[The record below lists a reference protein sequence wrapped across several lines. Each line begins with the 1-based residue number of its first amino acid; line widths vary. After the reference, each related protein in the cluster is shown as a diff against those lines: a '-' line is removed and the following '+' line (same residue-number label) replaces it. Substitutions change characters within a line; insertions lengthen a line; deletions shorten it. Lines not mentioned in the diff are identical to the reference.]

1 MIDEILNLPDVS
13 FIDDMQLEDVQMQMV
28 RDYQDRYK
36 AITGKDVVLD
46 RADPMSLI
54 LYALSIQVYQAL
66 LYVDKTGKQDL
77 LKYSYGAYLD
87 NLAAMKGIAREQAKP
102 SRAMIRFTLSGI
114 RPSTVEIPEG
124 IRPSTVEIPEGT
136 RVTNGEVY
144 FQTESHA
151 EIPSGES
158 SVDVAAEC
166 MTSGVV
172 GNNLEVGEI
181 NILVDPVPYVAK
193 VANTEPTTGGADIED
208 DDTLKDRIYIAP
220 SKYSVA
226 GPEESYRYWVKTYN
240 SNISDVLICSDDPV
254 DVVIE
259 FIMND
264 GELPSESMLLGVQKF
279 LSDEQIRPLTD
290 RVTVKAPETVEY
302 KVNVKYFVNQS
313 DLKKV
318 DTIKTAVNAAVDD
331 YIQWQ
336 RSKIG
341 RDINPSQLIQQMV
354 SAGAKRVEVTLPVF
368 QVIGK
373 ANVAKLSSKTVTY
386 GGLED
391 D

>member
-102 SRAMIRFTLSGI
+102 SRAMIRFTLS
-114 RPSTVEIPEG
+114 G

-240 SNISDVLICSDDPV
+240 SNISDVLIYSDDPV
-254 DVVIE
+254 GVVIE

>member
-114 RPSTVEIPEG
+114 Q
-124 IRPSTVEIPEGT
+124 PSTVEIPEGT

-240 SNISDVLICSDDPV
+240 SNISDVLIYSDDPV

-279 LSDEQIRPLTD
+279 LSDKQIRPLTD
-290 RVTVKAPETVEY
+290 RVTVKTPETVEY

>member
-102 SRAMIRFTLSGI
+102 SRAMIRFTLS
-114 RPSTVEIPEG
+114 E

-240 SNISDVLICSDDPV
+240 SNISDVLIYSDDPV

-290 RVTVKAPETVEY
+290 RVTVKVPETVEY

-354 SAGAKRVEVTLPVF
+354 SAGAKRVEVALPVF

>member
-13 FIDDMQLEDVQMQMV
+13 FIDDMQLEDVQTQMV

-36 AITGKDVVLD
+36 EITGKDVVLD

-124 IRPSTVEIPEGT
+124 T

-166 MTSGVV
+166 MTSGVA

-240 SNISDVLICSDDPV
+240 SNISDVLIYSDDPV

-354 SAGAKRVEVTLPVF
+354 SAGAKRVEVALPVF

>member
-124 IRPSTVEIPEGT
+124 T

-172 GNNLEVGEI
+172 GNNLEVEEI

-240 SNISDVLICSDDPV
+240 SNISDVLIYSDDPV

-354 SAGAKRVEVTLPVF
+354 SAGAKRVEVALPVF

>member
-13 FIDDMQLEDVQMQMV
+13 FIDDMQLEDVQTQMV

-36 AITGKDVVLD
+36 EITGKDVVLD

-124 IRPSTVEIPEGT
+124 T

-151 EIPSGES
+151 EIPAGES

-166 MTSGVV
+166 MTSGVA
-172 GNNLEVGEI
+172 GNDLEAGEI

-240 SNISDVLICSDDPV
+240 SNISDVLIYSDDPV

-354 SAGAKRVEVTLPVF
+354 SAGAKRVEVALPVF

>member
-13 FIDDMQLEDVQMQMV
+13 FIDDMQLEDVQGQLI
-28 RDYQDRYK
+28 RDYQNRYK
-36 AITGKDVVLD
+36 DITGKDIVLD

-54 LYALSIQVYQAL
+54 LYALSVQVYQAL

-77 LKYSYGAYLD
+77 LKYSYGEYLD
-87 NLAAMKGIAREQAKP
+87 NLAAMKGIAREKAKP
-102 SRAMIRFTLSGI
+102 ARAMIRFTLSGI
-114 RPSTVEIPEG
+114 RPSTVEIPA
-124 IRPSTVEIPEGT
+124 GT
-136 RVTNGEVY
+136 RVTDGEIY
-144 FQTESHA
+144 FQTESYAAIHA
-151 EIPSGES
+151 GSTS
-158 SVDVAAEC
+158 TDVAAEC
-166 MTSGVV
+166 MTSGTS
-172 GNNLEVGEI
+172 GNDLGIGEI
-181 NILVDPVPYVAK
+181 NVLVDPVPYVAK
-193 VANTEPTTGGADIED
+193 VSNTEPTSGGADIED

-240 SNISDVLICSDDPV
+240 SNISDVLIYSDDPV
-254 DVVIE
+254 DVIIE
-259 FIMND
+259 FIMNN
-264 GELPSESMLLGVQKF
+264 GELPSESMILGVQKF
-279 LSDEQIRPLTD
+279 LADEQIRPLTD
-290 RVTVKAPETVEY
+290 RLTVKAPDTVDY

-318 DTIKTAVNAAVDD
+318 DTIKAAVEAAVDD
-331 YIQWQ
+331 YIVWQ

>member
-36 AITGKDVVLD
+36 AITGKDAVLD

-102 SRAMIRFTLSGI
+102 SRAMIRFTLS
-114 RPSTVEIPEG
+114 G

-240 SNISDVLICSDDPV
+240 SNISDILIYSDDPV

>member
-36 AITGKDVVLD
+36 EITGKDVVLD

-124 IRPSTVEIPEGT
+124 T

-151 EIPSGES
+151 EIPAGES

-166 MTSGVV
+166 MTSGVA

-240 SNISDVLICSDDPV
+240 SNISDVLIYSDDPV

-318 DTIKTAVNAAVDD
+318 DTIKTAVNTAVDD

-354 SAGAKRVEVTLPVF
+354 SAGAKRVEVALPVF
-368 QVIGK
+368 QAIGK

>member
-13 FIDDMQLEDVQMQMV
+13 FIDDMQLEDVQTQMV

-36 AITGKDVVLD
+36 EITGKDVVLD

-102 SRAMIRFTLSGI
+102 SRAMIRFTLS
-114 RPSTVEIPEG
+114 R

-166 MTSGVV
+166 MTSGVA

-240 SNISDVLICSDDPV
+240 SNISDVLIYSDDPV

-354 SAGAKRVEVTLPVF
+354 SAGAKRVEVALPIF

>member
-36 AITGKDVVLD
+36 EITGKDVVLD

-87 NLAAMKGIAREQAKP
+87 NLAAMKGITREQAKP
-102 SRAMIRFTLSGI
+102 SRAMIRFTLS
-114 RPSTVEIPEG
+114 G

-151 EIPSGES
+151 EIPAGES

-166 MTSGVV
+166 MTSGVA

-193 VANTEPTTGGADIED
+193 VVNTEPTTGGADIED

-226 GPEESYRYWVKTYN
+226 GSEESYRYWVKTYN
-240 SNISDVLICSDDPV
+240 SNISDVLVYSNDPV

-279 LSDEQIRPLTD
+279 LSYEQIRPLTD

-302 KVNVKYFVNQS
+302 KVNVKYFVNKS

-318 DTIKTAVNAAVDD
+318 DTIKTAVNTAVDD

-354 SAGAKRVEVTLPVF
+354 FAGAKRVEVALPVF

>member
-13 FIDDMQLEDVQMQMV
+13 FIDDMQLEDVQTQMV

-36 AITGKDVVLD
+36 EITGKDVVLD

-124 IRPSTVEIPEGT
+124 T

-151 EIPSGES
+151 EIPAGES

-166 MTSGVV
+166 MTSGVA

-240 SNISDVLICSDDPV
+240 SNISDVLIYSDDPV

-318 DTIKTAVNAAVDD
+318 DTIKTAVNTAVDD

-354 SAGAKRVEVTLPVF
+354 SAGAKRVEVALPVF
-368 QVIGK
+368 QAIGK

>member
-124 IRPSTVEIPEGT
+124 T

-208 DDTLKDRIYIAP
+208 DDTLKDRIYISP

-240 SNISDVLICSDDPV
+240 SNISDVLIYSDDPV

-354 SAGAKRVEVTLPVF
+354 SAGAKRVEVALPVF

>member
-114 RPSTVEIPEG
+114 Q
-124 IRPSTVEIPEGT
+124 PSTVEIPEGT

-240 SNISDVLICSDDPV
+240 SNISDVLIYSDDPV

-313 DLKKV
+313 DLKKA

-354 SAGAKRVEVTLPVF
+354 SAGAKRVEVALPVF

>member
-102 SRAMIRFTLSGI
+102 SRAMIRFTLS
-114 RPSTVEIPEG
+114 G

-240 SNISDVLICSDDPV
+240 SNISDVLIYSDCPV

>member
-102 SRAMIRFTLSGI
+102 SRAMIRFTLS
-114 RPSTVEIPEG
+114 G

-240 SNISDVLICSDDPV
+240 SNISDVLIYSDDPV

-264 GELPSESMLLGVQKF
+264 GELPSESKLQVVQKY

-354 SAGAKRVEVTLPVF
+354 SAGAKRVEVALPVF
-368 QVIGK
+368 QVIGE

>member
-102 SRAMIRFTLSGI
+102 SRAMIRFTLS
-114 RPSTVEIPEG
+114 G

-240 SNISDVLICSDDPV
+240 SNISDVLIYSDDPV

-264 GELPSESMLLGVQKF
+264 GELPSESMLLGAQKF

-302 KVNVKYFVNQS
+302 KINVKYFVNQS

-354 SAGAKRVEVTLPVF
+354 SAGAKRVEVALPVF

>member
-102 SRAMIRFTLSGI
+102 SRAMIRFTLS
-114 RPSTVEIPEG
+114 G

-240 SNISDVLICSDDPV
+240 SNISDVLIYSDDPV

-290 RVTVKAPETVEY
+290 RVTVKVPETVEY

>member
-124 IRPSTVEIPEGT
+124 T

-166 MTSGVV
+166 MTSGVA

-193 VANTEPTTGGADIED
+193 AANTEPTTGGADIED

-240 SNISDVLICSDDPV
+240 SNISDVLIYSDDPV

-354 SAGAKRVEVTLPVF
+354 SAGAKRVEVALPVF

>member
-13 FIDDMQLEDVQMQMV
+13 FIDDMQLEDVQGQLI
-28 RDYQDRYK
+28 RDYQNRYK
-36 AITGKDVVLD
+36 EITGKDIVLD

-54 LYALSIQVYQAL
+54 LYALSVQVYQAL

-77 LKYSYGAYLD
+77 LKYSYGEYLD
-87 NLAAMKGIAREQAKP
+87 NLAAMKGIAREKAKP
-102 SRAMIRFTLSGI
+102 ARAMIRFTLSGI
-114 RPSTVEIPEG
+114 RPSTVEIPA
-124 IRPSTVEIPEGT
+124 GT
-136 RVTNGEVY
+136 RVTDGEIY
-144 FQTESHA
+144 FQTESYA
-151 EIPSGES
+151 AIPAGNTSA
-158 SVDVAAEC
+158 DVAAEC
-166 MTSGVV
+166 MTSGTA
-172 GNNLEVGEI
+172 GNDLGIGEI
-181 NILVDPVPYVAK
+181 NVLVDPVPYVAK
-193 VANTEPTTGGADIED
+193 VSNTEPTSGGADIED

-240 SNISDVLICSDDPV
+240 SNISDVLIYSDDPV
-254 DVVIE
+254 DVIIE
-259 FIMND
+259 FIMNN
-264 GELPSESMLLGVQKF
+264 GELPSESMILGVQKF
-279 LSDEQIRPLTD
+279 LADEQIRPLTD
-290 RVTVKAPETVEY
+290 RLTVKAPDTVDY

-318 DTIKTAVNAAVDD
+318 DTIKAAVEAAVDD
-331 YIQWQ
+331 YIVWQ

>member
-124 IRPSTVEIPEGT
+124 T

-151 EIPSGES
+151 EIPSGKS

-240 SNISDVLICSDDPV
+240 SNISDVLIYSDDPV

-354 SAGAKRVEVTLPVF
+354 SAGAKRVEVALPVF

>member
-87 NLAAMKGIAREQAKP
+87 NLAAMKGIAREQAKT
-102 SRAMIRFTLSGI
+102 SRAMIRFTLS
-114 RPSTVEIPEG
+114 E

-240 SNISDVLICSDDPV
+240 SNISDVLIYSDDPV

-354 SAGAKRVEVTLPVF
+354 SAGAKRVEVALPVF

>member
-124 IRPSTVEIPEGT
+124 T

-166 MTSGVV
+166 TTSGVV

-240 SNISDVLICSDDPV
+240 SNISDVLIHSDDPV

-354 SAGAKRVEVTLPVF
+354 SAGAKRVEVALPVF

>member
-13 FIDDMQLEDVQMQMV
+13 FIDDMQLEDVQTQMV

-36 AITGKDVVLD
+36 EITGKDVVLD

-124 IRPSTVEIPEGT
+124 T

-151 EIPSGES
+151 EIPAGES

-166 MTSGVV
+166 MTSGVA
-172 GNNLEVGEI
+172 GNDLEAGEI

-208 DDTLKDRIYIAP
+208 DDTLKDRIYIAS

-240 SNISDVLICSDDPV
+240 SNISDVLIYSDDPV

>member
-13 FIDDMQLEDVQMQMV
+13 FIDDMQLEDVQTQMV

-36 AITGKDVVLD
+36 EITGKDVVLD

-124 IRPSTVEIPEGT
+124 T

-166 MTSGVV
+166 MTSGVA

-240 SNISDVLICSDDPV
+240 SNISDVLIYSDDPA

-313 DLKKV
+313 DLKKA

-354 SAGAKRVEVTLPVF
+354 SAGAKRVEVALPVF

>member
-13 FIDDMQLEDVQMQMV
+13 FIDDMQLEDVQIQMV

-102 SRAMIRFTLSGI
+102 SRAMIRFTLS
-114 RPSTVEIPEG
+114 G

-240 SNISDVLICSDDPV
+240 SNISDVLIYSDDPV

-354 SAGAKRVEVTLPVF
+354 SAGAKRVEVALPVF

>member
-54 LYALSIQVYQAL
+54 LYALSIQVYQVL

-124 IRPSTVEIPEGT
+124 T
-136 RVTNGEVY
+136 RVTNGGVY

-240 SNISDVLICSDDPV
+240 SNISDVLIYSDDPV

>member
-102 SRAMIRFTLSGI
+102 SRAMIRFTLS
-114 RPSTVEIPEG
+114 G

-240 SNISDVLICSDDPV
+240 SNISDVLIYSDDPV

-290 RVTVKAPETVEY
+290 RVTVKVPETVEY

-354 SAGAKRVEVTLPVF
+354 SAGAKRVEVALPVF

>member
-102 SRAMIRFTLSGI
+102 SRAMIRFTLS
-114 RPSTVEIPEG
+114 V

-166 MTSGVV
+166 MTSGVA

-208 DDTLKDRIYIAP
+208 DDTLKDRISIAP

-226 GPEESYRYWVKTYN
+226 GPEESYRYCVKTYN
-240 SNISDVLICSDDPV
+240 SNISDVLIYSDDPV
-254 DVVIE
+254 DAVIE

-341 RDINPSQLIQQMV
+341 RDINPSQLIQQIV
-354 SAGAKRVEVTLPVF
+354 SAGAKRVEVTLPGF

>member
-36 AITGKDVVLD
+36 EITGKDVVLD

-124 IRPSTVEIPEGT
+124 T

-166 MTSGVV
+166 MTSGVA

-240 SNISDVLICSDDPV
+240 SNISDVLIYSDDPV

-279 LSDEQIRPLTD
+279 LSDEQIRPLAD

-354 SAGAKRVEVTLPVF
+354 SAGAKRVEVALPVF

>member
-13 FIDDMQLEDVQMQMV
+13 FIDDMQLEDVQGQLI
-28 RDYQDRYK
+28 RDYQNRYK
-36 AITGKDVVLD
+36 DITGKDIVLD

-54 LYALSIQVYQAL
+54 LYALSVQVYQAL

-77 LKYSYGAYLD
+77 LKYSYGEYLD
-87 NLAAMKGIAREQAKP
+87 NLAAMKGIAREKAKP
-102 SRAMIRFTLSGI
+102 ARAMIRFTLSGI
-114 RPSTVEIPEG
+114 RPSTVEIPA
-124 IRPSTVEIPEGT
+124 GT
-136 RVTNGEVY
+136 RVTDGEIY
-144 FQTESHA
+144 FQTESYA
-151 EIPSGES
+151 AIPAGSTS
-158 SVDVAAEC
+158 TDVAAEC
-166 MTSGVV
+166 MTSGTS
-172 GNNLEVGEI
+172 GNDLGIGEI
-181 NILVDPVPYVAK
+181 NVLVDPVPYVAK
-193 VANTEPTTGGADIED
+193 VSNTEPTSGGADIED

-240 SNISDVLICSDDPV
+240 SNISDVLIYSDDPV
-254 DVVIE
+254 DVIIE
-259 FIMND
+259 FIMNN
-264 GELPSESMLLGVQKF
+264 GELPSESMILGVQKF
-279 LSDEQIRPLTD
+279 LADEQIRPLTD
-290 RVTVKAPETVEY
+290 RLTVKAPDTVDY

-318 DTIKTAVNAAVDD
+318 DTIKAAVEAAVDD
-331 YIQWQ
+331 YIVWQ

>member
-1 MIDEILNLPDVS
+1 MIDEILNLPDIS
-13 FIDDMQLEDVQMQMV
+13 FIDDKQLEDVQSEMV
-28 RDYQDRYK
+28 RDYQNRYK
-36 AITGKDVVLD
+36 EITGKEVVLD

-54 LYALSIQVYQAL
+54 LYALSVQVYQAM

-77 LKYSYGAYLD
+77 LKYSYGPYLD
-87 NLAAMKGIAREQAKP
+87 NLAAMKGITRESAKP
-102 SRAMIRFTLSGI
+102 SRAMVRFTLAGI
-114 RPSTVEIPEG
+114 RPTVVEIPAG
-124 IRPSTVEIPEGT
+124 SRL
-136 RVTNGEVY
+136 TNGDIY
-144 FQTESHA
+144 FQTENYA
-151 EIPSGES
+151 FIPSGET
-158 SVDVAAEC
+158 SVDIPCVC
-166 MTSGVV
+166 MTSGAA
-172 GNNLEVGEI
+172 GNGLSVGEI

-240 SNISDVLICSDDPV
+240 SNISDVLIYSDDPV

>member
-124 IRPSTVEIPEGT
+124 T

-166 MTSGVV
+166 MTSGVA
-172 GNNLEVGEI
+172 GNDLEAGKI

-240 SNISDVLICSDDPV
+240 SNISDVLIYSDDPV

-354 SAGAKRVEVTLPVF
+354 SAGAKRVEVALPVF

-373 ANVAKLSSKTVTY
+373 VNVAKLSSKTVTY

>member
-102 SRAMIRFTLSGI
+102 SRAMIRFTLS
-114 RPSTVEIPEG
+114 G

-240 SNISDVLICSDDPV
+240 SNISDVLIYSDDPV

-354 SAGAKRVEVTLPVF
+354 SAGAKRVEVALPVF

-373 ANVAKLSSKTVTY
+373 ANVAKLSSKIVTY

>member
-13 FIDDMQLEDVQMQMV
+13 FIDDMQLEDVQTQMV

-36 AITGKDVVLD
+36 EITGKDVVLD

-124 IRPSTVEIPEGT
+124 T

-151 EIPSGES
+151 EIPAGES

-166 MTSGVV
+166 MTSGVA
-172 GNNLEVGEI
+172 GNDLEVGEI

-240 SNISDVLICSDDPV
+240 SNISDVLIYSDDPV

-318 DTIKTAVNAAVDD
+318 DTIKTAVNTAVDD

-354 SAGAKRVEVTLPVF
+354 SAGAKRVEVALPVF
-368 QVIGK
+368 QAIGK

>member
-124 IRPSTVEIPEGT
+124 T

-166 MTSGVV
+166 MTSGVA

-240 SNISDVLICSDDPV
+240 SNISDVLIYSDDPV

-354 SAGAKRVEVTLPVF
+354 SAGAKRVEVALPVF